1 MPNLEIQRTNENK
14 NRIRAC
20 NIYMNGNKIG
30 SILNGETKYFDIAQG
45 SHVFVCKM
53 DWWSSNSVLVEF
65 ANKEIKGL
73 VVSNYKHKSWV
84 MPLFIIMFLVFQIS
98 IPTLVPW
105 FKNNISD
112 YIFLYYL
119 IIPIL
124 ALLIIFFTIGRK
136 KFVTLEELKS
146 RR

>member
-20 NIYMNGNKIG
+20 NIYMDGNKIG

-65 ANKEIKGL
+65 ANKEIKAL

-98 IPTLVPW
+98 VPTLVPW

-112 YIFLYYL
+112 YVFLYYL

-124 ALLIIFFTIGRK
+124 ALLIIYFTIGRK
-136 KFVTLEELKS
+136 KFVTLVELKS
-146 RR
+146 RC

>member
-20 NIYMNGNKIG
+20 NIYMDGNKIG

-65 ANKEIKGL
+65 EDKEIKAL

-98 IPTLVPW
+98 VPTLVPW

-112 YIFLYYL
+112 YVFLCYL

-124 ALLIIFFTIGRK
+124 ALLIIYFTIVRK